1 MCACVKNDMAF
12 DHARPR
18 APDAKSSPDAAPK
31 GASGS
36 RPKIARL
43 TRRQDFLLLAK
54 GMKVFTASFVMQ
66 ARDRAHT
73 RARRH
78 QGDLD
83 ETAIRVGLTA
93 SRKVGNAVARN
104 RAKRRM
110 RQAANEIFPPRA
122 QEGWDYVIIARKT
135 ILTYDYKKL
144 KKDLANSLN
153 RLTRIKQKDK
163 M

>member
-66 ARDRAHT
+66 ARA

-110 RQAANEIFPPRA
+110 RQAASEIFPPRA

-153 RLTRIKQKDK
+153 RLTRIKEKDK
-163 M
+163 V

>member
-66 ARDRAHT
+66 ARA

-83 ETAIRVGLTA
+83 ESAIRVGLTA

-110 RQAANEIFPPRA
+110 RQAASEIFPPRA

-163 M
+163 V